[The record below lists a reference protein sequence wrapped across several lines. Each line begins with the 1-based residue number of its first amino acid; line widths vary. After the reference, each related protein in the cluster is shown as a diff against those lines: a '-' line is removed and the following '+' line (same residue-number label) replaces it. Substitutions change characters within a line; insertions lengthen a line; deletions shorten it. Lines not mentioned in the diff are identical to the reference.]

1 MRGPGAPPCPACG
14 FSSHRRC
21 AHASPGGCD
30 TSRRQLA
37 LAGRACPM
45 PYATRRASVR
55 GRDTDARAVRPADQR
70 APGRWV
76 GPTSRLL
83 RHEHEQNLAILPSH
97 STCRAPPACEPPQ
110 TGCSE
115 SKAGCRYAG
124 GALRARGVAGA
135 ARPTAGAHL
144 GPWHWPRPSLC
155 APPAWASSK
164 MRAPRKTG
172 APTRAPAR
180 VGGRVS
186 RASTARCL
194 TRRGDPDGRDQVGSE
209 AA

>member
-37 LAGRACPM
+37 LAGRTCPM

-83 RHEHEQNLAILPSH
+83 RHEHEQNLASLRSPS
-97 STCRAPPACEPPQ
+97 SCRAQPACKPPQ
-110 TGCSE
+110 TGKVEVSGDAA
-115 SKAGCRYAG
+115 AGWRAPNPPGRRRNAKEEG
-124 GALRARGVAGA
+124 GAGELMRS
-135 ARPTAGAHL
+135 TACV
-144 GPWHWPRPSLC
+144 GP
-155 APPAWASSK
+155 
-164 MRAPRKTG
+164 TG
-172 APTRAPAR
+172 AGTPT
-180 VGGRVS
+180 GR
-186 RASTARCL
+186 TARRL
-194 TRRGDPDGRDQVGSE
+194 EWV
-209 AA
+209 